1 MNEHSST
8 LTREQKLKIVNI
20 FVQTNDRKKTAKMC
34 KVHPTVVDDVAI
46 EYYGILNDLVH
57 DKQITD
63 KIVANYDDA
72 LESCTSI
79 INTSLKIYQQQ
90 VNNIDKIYGGSN
102 KLIPDYLIR
111 EIGSILQYTMPL
123 LQSQLTMAQ
132 QNKFNYNK
140 MNVDLQKLEVQYE
153 ETNNEE
159 EFNDNVAK
167 IAEFVS
173 DSLIYPQNVEQAKR
187 VKVTYLQENDE
198 DGTPKQ
204 MIFPSIACCSKE
216 LGVPRSSMTKYI
228 DEKRPYKETY
238 LFELCN

>member
-34 KVHPTVVDDVAI
+34 NVHPTVVDDVAI

-90 VNNIDKIYGGSN
+90 VNNIDNIYGGSD

-111 EIGSILQYTMPL
+111 EIGLILQYTMPL

-140 MNVDLQKLEVQYE
+140 LNVDLQKLEVQYE

-167 IAEFVS
+167 IAEFVN
-173 DSLIYPQNVEQAKR
+173 DSLTYSQIEQAKR
-187 VKVTYLQENDE
+187 IKVTYLQENNE

-204 MIFPSIACCSKE
+204 IIFPSISSCCKE
-216 LGVPRSSMTKYI
+216 LGVPRSSMAESI
-228 DEKRPYKETY
+228 NFKRPYKKTY
-238 LFELCN
+238 LFEYE